1 MCQSN
6 ESNVI
11 QDNNRKIL
19 LNTISK
25 VKKFANISNKS
36 SINIDIR
43 SGKYLI
49 DGKSIMG
56 IFSLDL
62 SKELTISSDSSKE
75 EFNAYC
81 EQIQEF
87 LVD

>member
-1 MCQSN
+1 MCQ
-6 ESNVI
+6 SNVI

-25 VKKFANISNKS
+25 VKKFVNISNKS
-36 SINIDIR
+36 SINIDIH